1 MLLKLCADTSYILS
15 DPPPR
20 SFVLHTSTH
29 IINIINRDKN
39 MSEEKAVMIGDVAV
53 DEMTAMF
60 SNLLKGGLLKQS
72 DLVDNG
78 FHDVSTKLMVDVSV
92 NSAVGRAL
100 TESREARLL
109 RASNEQDCVRQ
120 NIGKKGRPRCDE
132 DDESSWQG
140 LRGDC
145 AKSA

>member
-1 MLLKLCADTSYILS
+1 MS
-15 DPPPR
+15 D
-20 SFVLHTSTH
+20 
-29 IINIINRDKN
+29 
-39 MSEEKAVMIGDVAV
+39 EKAVMIGDVAV

-109 RASNEQDCVRQ
+109 RASSEQGGVRQ
-120 NIGKKGRPRCDE
+120 NIGKKGRARCDE
-132 DDESSWQG
+132 DD
-140 LRGDC
+140 
-145 AKSA
+145 